1 MPATDT
7 FDFEREFSELVAG
20 LRAIPAGAPA
30 PVREHVR
37 ALGEPQVAPRLR
49 DRIAVISWRRSLLVL
64 APACVLGLVA
74 AAVVHGLV
82 NSGPRPE
89 AVATVHGEAAQGGV
103 GGAKRSPASPWG
115 TATSGAFDSELP
127 VPSPGRHQD
136 YQGSMT
142 LRVADLDALTSRT
155 NEAMRIVREA
165 GGYVA
170 SVQQST
176 AAGRPGRSDL
186 VLRIPISRV
195 EGTLVRLSGL
205 GTVIERRLSIRD
217 LESVLRQQR
226 GRILQL
232 KLFIA
237 RATEQLQGTLPADV
251 RLRLQLQL
259 QQARSELSRLAG
271 ANKATLRRASLAR
284 VSLALTTPQAVG
296 AEKKGGTSR
305 VERAVRDAGSF
316 LASAGAV
323 LLFLLIILSPLIVL
337 AVASI
342 WAVRAYRRREERRLL
357 AST

>member
-1 MPATDT
+1 MPTTDT
-7 FDFEREFSELVAG
+7 IDFERELPELVAG
-20 LRAIPAGAPA
+20 LRAIPAGAP
-30 PVREHVR
+30 PHVREHVR
-37 ALGEPQVAPRLR
+37 ALGEPEVAPRLR
-49 DRIAVISWRRSLLVL
+49 DRIAVIPWRRSLLVL
-64 APACVLGLVA
+64 APACVLGLLA

-82 NSGPRPE
+82 NSGPKPE
-89 AVATVHGEAAQGGV
+89 AVATVHEAAQGV
-103 GGAKRSPASPWG
+103 GGTKRSPASPWG
-115 TATSGAFDSELP
+115 AATGGTFDSELP
-127 VPSPGRHQD
+127 APSPGRHQD

-170 SVQQST
+170 SVRQST
-176 AAGRPGRSDL
+176 AAGQPGRSDL

-195 EGTLVRLSGL
+195 EGTLVQLSSL

-226 GRILQL
+226 ARILQL

-237 RATEQLQGTLPADV
+237 RATEQLRGTLPADV

-259 QQARSELSRLAG
+259 QQARSELSGLAG

-296 AEKKGGTSR
+296 AAKKNGTGR
-305 VERAVRDAGSF
+305 AERAARDAGSF
-316 LASAGAV
+316 LAAAGAV

-337 AVASI
+337 VVAAI
-342 WAVRAYRRREERRLL
+342 WAVRVYRRREERRLL